1 MLQCVRVFAC
11 VWGVGGG
18 GGCLCVCVC
27 HLPPNVGENFVKTVQ
42 RSFIE
47 GMTYDAS
54 AILFHRQRR
63 NSGSALDWKEND
75 L

>member
-1 MLQCVRVFAC
+1 MCVCLHVC
-11 VWGVGGG
+11 GVWGEG